1 MVSFNCD
8 RCGDVVKKQKLAQHY
23 GRCRAPVTCLDCS
36 QQFMHPKDAHTS
48 CISEDEKYQKRYV
61 LWLLISLYKGKKQ
74 TQQKQKQNESND
86 AQKQSGSEQKAAKPK
101 KRENDSEKESSSK
114 RAKIDAESA
123 KEEKRAK
130 KKERQGCKKEQ
141 ASSKNSVR
149 AAEAC
154 SPAALRKLLSKLGS
168 KNGVSLSEVAD
179 HIEKNG
185 DIKRSRI
192 NAALL
197 ALRFSESDGRLFVCE

>member
-8 RCGDVVKKQKLAQHY
+8 GCGDVVKKPKLAQHY
-23 GRCRAPVTCLDCS
+23 GRCHAPVTCLDCS

-48 CISEDEKYQKRYV
+48 CVSEDEKYQKRYV
-61 LWLLISLYKGKKQ
+61 LLLLISLYKGKKQ
-74 TQQKQKQNESND
+74 SQQKPKQDEPNE
-86 AQKQSGSEQKAAKPK
+86 AQKQSGSEQKAPEPK
-101 KRENDSEKESSSK
+101 KREIDSEKEGSSK
-114 RAKIDAESA
+114 RVKVDAESA

-130 KKERQGCKKEQ
+130 KKERQERKKDK
-141 ASSKNSVR
+141 ATSKNSMR
-149 AAEAC
+149 AAKAC

-168 KNGVSLSEVAD
+168 KNGVSLSEIAG
-179 HIEKNG
+179 HIEKND

-197 ALRFSESDGRLFVCE
+197 ALRFSESDGRLVVCE